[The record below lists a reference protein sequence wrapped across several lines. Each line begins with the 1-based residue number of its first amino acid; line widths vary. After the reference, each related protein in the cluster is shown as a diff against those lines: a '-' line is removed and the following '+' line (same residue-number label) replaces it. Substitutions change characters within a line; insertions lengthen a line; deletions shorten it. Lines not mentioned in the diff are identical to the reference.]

1 MKTRVLSKI
10 SKLWVTRLGRAS
22 LITALLLGAA
32 VITVLAAD
40 NFVGGWNIDGS
51 VPDVGTIKFDDL
63 FGAMEELG
71 PVNASATKLGV
82 IHTATVPMLSY
93 TNPNAQVDLRAAW
106 LGTKEDANKDLW
118 LYFAWERDSSNG
130 SGVIMFEFQQ
140 REPSAA
146 CDYNFTSEWTAED
159 LIAACNPWA
168 NRQPGDFII
177 VWDQVGKKPS
187 LIVRTWKYND
197 TNPTNGAWDG
207 NAAEPLYLDLG
218 TALDATVSAAAYSS
232 NRYYGEATVNLTDTI
247 FTSTATSCKTYDNVI
262 PGTVT
267 GNSDTADYKDTIL
280 ADFSGQIYIS
290 NCGSIKVIKETA
302 PDGLT
307 GEFPFTIK
315 QESNLPIKFTGETT
329 VGTTLTSDGDS
340 ETFIDLKCGENYQL
354 TEGAIG
360 PAFAMTSIVCTVNG
374 DNFEYNLT
382 EGGTFPVRASKLTTC
397 TITNTQQKGQ
407 LIVKKVVIN
416 DNGGAKIGTDFSFQ
430 VYGCTAIDFLQDGED
445 TLKGKNTVISLDTGY
460 YTVTEPEV
468 IGYKTTYDN
477 CKNVLVPPGGGAT
490 CTIYNDDVAPKLTL
504 IKDPTNDNGGNAEP
518 NDFLL

>member
-1 MKTRVLSKI
+1 MVKPARDGGDLRNDVRQYEIQPLDPLSGFFLREVQMKTRVLSKI
-10 SKLWVTRLGRAS
+10 SKLWVTRLGRAA

-40 NFVGGWNIDGS
+40 NFVGGWNIDGI
-51 VPDVGTIKFDDL
+51 VPDSDTIKFDDPY
-63 FGAMEELG
+63 GAVDELG
-71 PVNASATKLGV
+71 PVNASTTKLGV
-82 IHTATVPMLSY
+82 IHTAPVPMLSY

-140 REPSAA
+140 SEPSAA

-168 NRQPGDFII
+168 NGQPGDFII

-247 FTSTATSCKTYDNVI
+247 FAAAPTSCTTFGNVI

-290 NCGSIKVIKETA
+290 NCGSIKVIKKTA
-302 PDGLT
+302 PDGLEGSFPYTIDQADDGAIRYSGDNLYVQT
-307 GEFPFTIK
+307 GTLTADGDFDTW
-315 QESNLPIKFTGETT
+315 SNL
-329 VGTTLTSDGDS
+329 
-340 ETFIDLKCGENYQL
+340 KCDTDYQL
-354 TEGAIG
+354 TEGSVA
-360 PAFAMTSIVCTVNG
+360 PAFAMTSIVCKVNG
-374 DNFEYNLT
+374 DT
-382 EGGTFPVRASKLTTC
+382 VDITSGGTFPVRASKITEC
-397 TITNTQQKGQ
+397 TITNEQEKGS

-416 DNGGAKIGTDFSFQ
+416 DDGGTKIATDFSFQ
-430 VYGCTAIDFLQDGED
+430 VDGGTAIDFSQDGGD
-445 TLKGKNTVISLDTGY
+445 TMKGKN
-460 YTVTEPEV
+460 
-468 IGYKTTYDN
+468 
-477 CKNVLVPPGGGAT
+477 
-490 CTIYNDDVAPKLTL
+490 
-504 IKDPTNDNGGNAEP
+504 
-518 NDFLL
+518 